1 MAEAGPRRLRHA
13 RVRVY
18 ETLRTAHLERAHDFV
33 PASIVYLRRN
43 YDFDDSLLAGLDVH
57 HCTGLRALAALVVRS
72 DVREVEVNE
81 PLMLSALKLSLTAA
95 LATRLGGLLGRRR
108 TRVVTYA
115 LANSDPFAD
124 ATRRLRSRPRRIAF
138 RLATRVLVRLLDRIA
153 YGSSAAEQQ
162 YAALVR
168 RRGAALEGRLVPA
181 LPTPCTTCADPG
193 HETDSATRSHQVLF
207 LGAFD
212 HRKGLAQL
220 LDAWP
225 DVAARRPDLTLRVLG
240 KGPLQDLVED
250 VVRDRSDV
258 SLAVDPSRTEIH
270 ASLLASRTLV
280 LLSQPSSTWRSRS
293 ACRSSRAS
301 RTAAR
306 SSPPTRPGSRTGCVS
321 TGTGCS
327 RRVPPGRRSSRR
339 WWRAGNG
346 RRRPSSLPCPQGTA
360 ARRRTPGCSARQ
372 GDSVSAAR
380 RRRPAAGPS
389 ALR

>member
-1 MAEAGPRRLRHA
+1 MAETGPRRLRHG

-57 HCTGLRALAALVVRS
+57 HCGSLRALAALVVRS
-72 DVREVEVNE
+72 DVREMEVNE

-95 LATRLGGLLGRRR
+95 LASRLGGLLRGRR

-124 ATRRLRSRPRRIAF
+124 ATRRLRSRHRRIAF
-138 RLATRVLVRLLDRIA
+138 RLATRVLVLLLDRIA
-153 YGSSAAEQQ
+153 YGSSSAEQQ
-162 YAALVR
+162 YAALAR
-168 RRGAALEGRLVPA
+168 RRGAALEGRLIPA
-181 LPTPCTTCADPG
+181 LPTTCPTCADPG
-193 HETDSATRSHQVLF
+193 HETASATRPHQVLF

-220 LDAWP
+220 LDAWA

-240 KGPLQDLVED
+240 KGPLQGLVED

-270 ASLLASRTLV
+270 AALQASRTLV
-280 LLSQPSSTWRSRS
+280 LLSQPSSTWREQIGLPIVEGLAHGCEIVATDQTGLADWLREHGHQVLP
-293 ACRSSRAS
+293 ARATRHQIVEAVVTS
-301 RTAAR
+301 GDRPAADVVAPLPAR
-306 SSPPTRPGSRTGCVS
+306 D
-321 TGTGCS
+321 
-327 RRVPPGRRSSRR
+327 GREEADA
-339 WWRAGNG
+339 WLFRAGG
-346 RRRPSSLPCPQGTA
+346 P
-360 ARRRTPGCSARQ
+360 
-372 GDSVSAAR
+372 VSAAR

-389 ALR
+389 ARR

>member
-280 LLSQPSSTWRSRS
+280 LLSQPSSTWREQIGLPIVEGLAHGCEIVATDQTGLADWLREHGHRVLPARATRQEIVEAVVASGERPAS
-293 ACRSSRAS
+293 AVVAPLP
-301 RTAAR
+301 AR
-306 SSPPTRPGSRTGCVS
+306 D
-321 TGTGCS
+321 
-327 RRVPPGRRSSRR
+327 GREEADA
-339 WWRAGNG
+339 WLFRAG
-346 RRRPSSLPCPQGTA
+346 
-360 ARRRTPGCSARQ
+360 
-372 GDSVSAAR
+372 
-380 RRRPAAGPS
+380 
-389 ALR
+389 